1 MPALEVITD
10 RAKVSDDVA
19 GATFMAAGG
28 SAPELFT
35 SFIGAFISKSDVG
48 FGTIVGSAVFNVLF
62 VIGMCAVFS
71 REVLELTWWPL
82 FRDSS
87 YYLMSLIILVAFF
100 WDQSIKWFEALILLL
115 LYVGYVV
122 LMAYNEPLYLWVRS
136 KLPKK
141 PDADADAGTGTAD
154 DGTGASVGDASVAR
168 KPSAAAASLHGV
180 GSMNIMRAPST
191 FRVGVLRML
200 LQQVDPLGKG
210 PASAKDNRF
219 RRAQQMVMEN
229 IRLRRR
235 LQQRAES
242 ITSRHSG
249 RSGNGTRSKFASA
262 VAAATRRA
270 GGEDGDAP
278 PDVLP
283 EGSVAPAGSGHLTVG
298 EHAGSHASGSP
309 ATATATAAAAPAPRV
324 PQEEAA
330 AAGTAAEVKTAP
342 GSDGRVA
349 NDGGSPADNDDS
361 AMGQVSLDDV
371 NIDAGAGGDEG
382 GADASAAAHGS
393 GGGLDSEAKAA
404 DGAGMDASK
413 VAGDGGAQNGG
424 DGNDNDAAGAANGND
439 DANGNGKGASLRVD
453 VAEDSDN
460 ESIVIVSGKAGG
472 SPRSQHSAVVP
483 VAAVPHGDN
492 EETDNAEDRAYDIG
506 WPSDGNT
513 RQKVAFVVVAPLS
526 YLLWLTI
533 PDVRKSRWENWYPI
547 AFTMSI
553 VWIGVFSY
561 FMVRV
566 PPRWLLWRVLS
577 VELADSRRLVRAA
590 GVVGNACRR
599 GVGHPGPGNGPHLLG
614 GRHLHPGPPQQRH
627 RRSPGCWRHGRV
639 LQHWVQHLRCP
650 GGPAPAVAVRDDR
663 VQQARGG
670 LCGHSCLRVW
680 LCVAVW
686 LRVAVAV
693 AVWFWLCVVWL
704 CVCACTT
711 TSYIALPSCVPIATA
726 TAAAAAARRFSPTV
740 SYSR

>member
-324 PQEEAA
+324 PQEEGV

-342 GSDGRVA
+342 GSDGGVA

-439 DANGNGKGASLRVD
+439 DATGNGKGASLRVD

-577 VELADSRRLVRAA
+577 VELADSRPAGSCCRCGGQRLPAR
-590 GVVGNACRR
+590 
-599 GVGHPGPGNGPHLLG
+599 
-614 GRHLHPGPPQQRH
+614 
-627 RRSPGCWRHGRV
+627 CW
-639 LQHWVQHLRCP
+639 
-650 GGPAPAVAVRDDR
+650 
-663 VQQARGG
+663 
-670 LCGHSCLRVW
+670 
-680 LCVAVW
+680 
-686 LRVAVAV
+686 
-693 AVWFWLCVVWL
+693 
-704 CVCACTT
+704 
-711 TSYIALPSCVPIATA
+711 TSRT
-726 TAAAAAARRFSPTV
+726 R
-740 SYSR
+740 